1 MPLGIKLYGM
11 KGEWYQ
17 CVHVLKLSET
27 LSESFLHTNGNN
39 LSEIVSVILK
49 SEHRIFILVFSV
61 YFSPCHELDRKA
73 KSLTLASHVSL
84 TMIFID
90 YTSACTF
97 FRIYFPVNLDM
108 IILFCILTPA
118 PSYQLQVKVVSSWGK
133 SCLVVSCILGRC
145 HLLW

>member
-11 KGEWYQ
+11 EGEWYQ

-27 LSESFLHTNGNN
+27 LSESFLRTNGNN
-39 LSEIVSVILK
+39 ASEIVSVILK

-61 YFSPCHELDRKA
+61 YLSPCHELH
-73 KSLTLASHVSL
+73 KSKIINFIASHVSL

-90 YTSACTF
+90 YASACTF

-118 PSYQLQVKVVSSWGK
+118 PL
-133 SCLVVSCILGRC
+133 
-145 HLLW
+145 